1 MTGENESK
9 IKVLIIDDEPET
21 VNLLVA
27 FLRLFDCEAQGVYNG
42 QSGLKAATEQR
53 PDVLIL
59 DLMLPD
65 MDGLEVCRRLR
76 EQPTTHDL
84 PIVILSARTS
94 PEDVKLGYAAGA
106 TRYLKKPVDLDLLLK
121 EVRRVAALKHHEAPS
136 EAEQRADAER
146 PPH

>member
-1 MTGENESK
+1 MTGENENK
-9 IKVLIIDDEPET
+9 IKVLIVDDEPET
-21 VNLLVA
+21 VSLLVA
-27 FLRLFDCEAQGVYNG
+27 FLRLFDCDPQGVYTG
-42 QSGLKAATEQR
+42 QSGLRAVAEQR

-76 EQPTTHDL
+76 EQPDTHDL

-106 TRYLKKPVDLDLLLK
+106 TRYLKKPVDLDLLLE
-121 EVRRVAALKHHEAPS
+121 EVRRVAALKHHKAPS
-136 EAEQRADAER
+136 EAEQQADAKR